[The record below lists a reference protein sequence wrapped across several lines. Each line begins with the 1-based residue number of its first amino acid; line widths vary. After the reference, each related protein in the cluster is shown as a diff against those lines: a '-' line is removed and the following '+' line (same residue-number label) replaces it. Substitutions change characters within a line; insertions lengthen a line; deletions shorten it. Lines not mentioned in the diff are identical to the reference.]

1 MSGGETIVTLY
12 INNQERN
19 DIRIQAGGSLE
30 QTSEH
35 ATSSTLT
42 VEISTRSEPIKEC
55 DYLQIYDNES
65 LVFSGIVLQVAQQS
79 FPTELS
85 FAVYEL
91 TLAGN
96 SDFVA
101 NVYVDLGFPAGAT
114 ISQILYGNTPSI
126 PQYYNSNLPEFR
138 GIFPARIEPEG
149 ITIGTVDDFSS
160 FELENTAYL
169 WGKTVQS
176 LLDDLASVA
185 GAYWEITSDKT
196 LNIQYAY
203 NLSPAPFALDNTS
216 QVYDVSVS
224 KDALTTYSACRVI
237 GGQGELVA
245 NSNQQVLASAP
256 SGLPSNAQYIYYEDE
271 STLISNLSLASI
283 ETIEVVNGSSKTVYN
298 VGFEG
303 INDDDTQYQALITYG
318 GDTISLKDGYSFP
331 GPPSSTITITCTDV
345 VYLVNVFSRVIDP
358 TLCQEIAEQR
368 GGTGIV
374 EYVLEDETIKTF
386 SDAVIAGK
394 NFLKSYGQRAIEIT
408 FYTFSPCAV
417 GQMLSVDL
425 PYYSVK
431 GNYEITHVVSQFIT
445 ATEGSGLIVLYEV
458 TASNIQYRDPYK
470 GLFYTPSKVTFALES
485 NEAPENSYYYLN
497 AMQIK
502 SYISAFTSIPILWST
517 IEERIDSWST
527 FEETFPSWYQLQSG
541 TSPYVWSQIQSAFPS
556 WAAFERGVKS
566 WAFLEGIQRA
576 WYYSGN
582 FLTNQGRNMFL
593 QLLKGETPSYYSDLH
608 GSINLISNGSTA
620 SYTPEQTNILS
631 NGAVSTYYIGP
642 TESVGTISSIDILAD
657 GENFNNWSV
666 PASIPHTSEKALT
679 ISVQTVLEGGQ
690 YLTDTGKGMML
701 SLMSGQAPSLLANYY
716 NDLYVSITGSAL
728 RTPEFVEAQS
738 VVLTDQGGISSYYIA
753 PNELIGIINT
763 LQMRALGGTEP
774 IWILEIPANIDHSEQ
789 EANNL
794 YALIIAIE
802 QQII

>member
-1 MSGGETIVTLY
+1 MPI
-12 INNQERN
+12 
-19 DIRIQAGGSLE
+19 
-30 QTSEH
+30 
-35 ATSSTLT
+35 
-42 VEISTRSEPIKEC
+42 RSEPVKEC

-65 LVFSGIVLQVAQQS
+65 LVFSGIILQVTQQS

-85 FAVYEL
+85 FVVYEL

-114 ISQILYGNTPSI
+114 ISQILYGNTPSV
-126 PQYYNSNLPEFR
+126 PQYYNNNLPVFR

-149 ITIGTVDDFSS
+149 ITIGSVDDFSS
-160 FELENTAYL
+160 FELESTAYL

-196 LNIQYAY
+196 LNMRYTY
-203 NLSPAPFALDNTS
+203 NLDPAPFAVDSTS

-245 NSNQQVLASAP
+245 NSSQQVLSSAP

-271 STLISNLSLASI
+271 STLISSLPLASV
-283 ETIEVVNGSSKTVYN
+283 ETIEVLNGTAKTVYY

-318 GDTISLKDGYSFP
+318 GDTISLKDGYTFP
-331 GPPSSTITITCTDV
+331 GAPNSTITITCTDV

-358 TLCQEIAEQR
+358 TLCAEIASQR
-368 GGTGIV
+368 GGTGVV

-386 SDAVIAGK
+386 SDAVIAGQ

-431 GNYEITHVVSQFIT
+431 GNYEITQVVSQFIT
-445 ATEGSGLIVLYEV
+445 ATEGSGLIVSYEV

-470 GLFYTPSKVTFALES
+470 SLFYTPPKVTFALES

-497 AMQIK
+497 EMQIK
-502 SYISAFTSIPILWST
+502 SYISAYTSIPILWST
-517 IEERIDSWST
+517 IEQRIDSWAT

-541 TSPYVWSQIQSAFPS
+541 TSPYVWSQIQVTYPS
-556 WAAFERGVKS
+556 WAAFEQGVKS

-582 FLTNQGRNMFL
+582 FLTSQGRNMFL
-593 QLLKGETPSYYSDLH
+593 QLLQGETPSYYSNLS
-608 GSINLISNGSTA
+608 GSISLTTDGNTTA
-620 SYTPEQTNILS
+620 SYTPEQINILS
-631 NGAVSTYYIGP
+631 NGAVSTYFIGP
-642 TESVGTISSIDILAD
+642 SESVGTINNITIQAAGETFDNWNAPVSIL
-657 GENFNNWSV
+657 
-666 PASIPHTSEKALT
+666 HTNERTLT
-679 ISVQTVLEGGQ
+679 ISIQTVLEGGQ
-690 YLTDTGKGMML
+690 YLTDAGKDMML
-701 SLMSGQAPSLLANYY
+701 SLMSGETPSLLANYY
-716 NDLYVSITGSAL
+716 SDLYVSITGSNL
-728 RTPEFVEAQS
+728 RTPGFVEAQS
-738 VVLTDQGGISSYYIA
+738 VVFTDQGGISSYYIA
-753 PNELIGIINT
+753 PNELVGIINT
-763 LQMRALGGTEP
+763 LQIKALPLGDP
-774 IWILEIPANIDHSEQ
+774 IWVINIPANIDHSEQ